1 MIKISQYF
9 LLIIFLSG
17 VSCNTANPSKTGY
30 LKKETETEQQ
40 KKITKPKNVI
50 LLIGDGM
57 GISQIT
63 AALFENNNKLNLERC
78 PVVGLHKPYASN
90 DLILDSAAGATAF
103 SCGQKTHNLYL
114 GLDSS
119 GNVCVTILEE
129 VIKKGLKTGLVVSS
143 TIVHATPAAFF
154 SHRKSRHEYEGIA
167 MDLLNTDVD
176 FIVGGGKKYFDQRTT
191 DSLVL
196 SQKFTEKGYLVR
208 DYFDQNY
215 NDWTIPDVHKLLYFS
230 AEGDPL
236 PVSKGRDYLPKAT
249 KDAIQ
254 FLNRKNAKGFFLMV
268 EGSQIDWGGHANDS
282 KYIIDEM
289 LDFDN
294 AIKEAL
300 DFAEKDKNTLVIIT
314 SDHETGG
321 FSITNGK
328 LFGSLQTKFTTKH
341 HTAQLIPTFAF
352 GPGAQKFS
360 GIYENTY
367 IHTLISSLL
376 LH

>member
-1 MIKISQYF
+1 MQNKLPFI
-9 LLIIFLSG
+9 LILIFLAG
-17 VSCNTANPSKTGY
+17 ASCNSAKLSKTGTN
-30 LKKETETEQQ
+30 KKAAEEEFQN
-40 KKITKPKNVI
+40 KIKKPKNVI

-78 PVVGLHKPYASN
+78 PIVGLHKPYASN
-90 DLILDSAAGATAF
+90 ELILDSAAGATAF
-103 SCGQKTHNLYL
+103 SCGLKTHNLYL

-119 GNVCVTILEE
+119 GQVCTTILEE
-129 VIKKGLKTGLVVSS
+129 AIKKDLKTGLVVSS
-143 TIVHATPAAFF
+143 TIVHATPAAFY
-154 SHRKSRHEYEGIA
+154 SHRKSRHEYEAIA
-167 MDLLNTDVD
+167 VDLLHSGID
-176 FIVGGGKKYFDQRTT
+176 FIVGGGKKYFDQRTS
-191 DSLVL
+191 DSVLL
-196 SQKFTEKGYLVR
+196 SQKFAEKGYLIN

-215 NDWTIPDVHKLLYFS
+215 KDWTIPDVKKLIYFS

-254 FLNRKNAKGFFLMV
+254 FLNRKNSKGFFLMV

-289 LDFDN
+289 VDFDN

-321 FSITNGK
+321 YSIVDGA
-328 LFGSLQTKFTTKH
+328 LFGSLKTKFTTKH
-341 HTAQLIPTFAF
+341 HTAELIPTFAY
-352 GPGAQKFS
+352 GPGAQKFA

-376 LH
+376 LD